1 MSQSRLIHG
10 FLAVTTLGVMAS
22 FSAVAQAHFNLT
34 MPPAADTDTAGGV
47 LGGGKGPP
55 PCGPTSQSGIITAVQ
70 GGHPLAIQLTETVY
84 HPGFYRFALSINS
97 RDELPPDPATDVNDG
112 GLSISAAIENP
123 AVFPVIADGVFV
135 HDTRPADLT
144 VPYTTTIM
152 LPNITCAKC
161 TLQVVE
167 FMAEHRSNTGPDGGV
182 AGGFFYHH
190 CADLKI
196 TADDSL
202 PSGAAERSADSPR
215 PVAALA
221 AAATL
226 AAAAP
231 AAAAAAMQG
240 PSRPPAARAAVARS
254 GDRWSLLPERPLSC
268 CSAWC
273 SFSDDAD
280 GADPAARSKRRPPW
294 NATDRADGNGR

>member
-196 TADDSL
+196 TADDTL
-202 PSGAAERSADSPR
+202 PSGTADGGAPDADSSGAGGGALGGQS
-215 PVAALA
+215 AAGGSTGSGGNTGSGGTGGTGGTGGSSNSDAGTQPPASSSSSGCSIGGPLVLAPGA
-221 AAATL
+221 AAFL
-226 AAAAP
+226 LFGLVLV
-231 AAAAAAMQG
+231 Q
-240 PSRPPAARAAVARS
+240 RRRRRS
-254 GDRWSLLPERPLSC
+254 
-268 CSAWC
+268 
-273 SFSDDAD
+273 
-280 GADPAARSKRRPPW
+280 
-294 NATDRADGNGR
+294 